1 MVYSR
6 EIIWDGNTSKE
17 LRLPSSVKTVIFE
30 ATGTGT
36 ATLKVRLDKDGG
48 LKEIFM
54 VDLLT
59 ANVSSKITNNNMWSA
74 SVEGFY
80 SVTLTGV
87 SGFTSIKA
95 TLV

>member
-6 EIIWDGNTSKE
+6 DIVLDGKVSKE
-17 LRLPSSVKTVIFE
+17 VHLPSSVKTVIFE
-30 ATGTGT
+30 AIGNGT
-36 ATLKVRLDKDGG
+36 ATLKVRLDKDGEPR
-48 LKEIFM
+48 EIFM

-59 ANVSSKITNNNMWSA
+59 ADVSSKITNNNMWTA
-74 SVEGFY
+74 KIEGFY
-80 SVTLTGV
+80 SFVLTDV